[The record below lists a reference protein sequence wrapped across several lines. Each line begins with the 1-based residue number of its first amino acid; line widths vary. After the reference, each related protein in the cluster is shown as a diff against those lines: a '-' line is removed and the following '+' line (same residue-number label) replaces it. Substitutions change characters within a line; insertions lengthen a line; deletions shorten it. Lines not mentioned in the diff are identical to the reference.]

1 VTCLLIHGG
10 GSTARF
16 WDRLTPRLDD
26 TPLAVNLPGRAD
38 KPADLA
44 AITVDDEVISVLD
57 DITCHAPRGPV
68 VIVAHSS
75 GGLVVPGVV
84 AALGQRVVH
93 VVLIAA
99 LVPDEGER
107 GVDCLKPAHR
117 DGLERM
123 VAAARVDGTAI
134 TLPGPPADPEAFR
147 AVYGGDPLDD
157 DTLAFMVDPR
167 RCVPDGVHHY
177 FQPVHW
183 SLAASV
189 PVTYVVNLRDRPV
202 LPDAQEAMAARVPG
216 LVHTVRL
223 DCGHLPP
230 VTHPQVMAGVVNDAG
245 VGRT

>member
-16 WDRLTPRLDD
+16 WDRLAPLLDD
-26 TPLAVNLPGRAD
+26 APLAVNLPGRAD
-38 KPADLA
+38 KPADLRA
-44 AITVDDEVISVLD
+44 VAVDDEVASVLVD
-57 DITCHAPRGPV
+57 VRRHAPDGPV
-68 VIVAHSS
+68 MVVAHSS

-84 AALGQRVVH
+84 ATLGSRVAH

-99 LVPDEGER
+99 LVPAEGER

-117 DGLERM
+117 EGLERM
-123 VAAARVDGTAI
+123 VEAARVDGTAI

-177 FQPVHW
+177 FQPVRW
-183 SLAASV
+183 SRAASV
-189 PVTYVVNLRDRPV
+189 PVTYVLNTRDRPV
-202 LPDAQEAMAARVPG
+202 LPDAQETMVARVPN
-216 LVHTVRL
+216 LVRVVRL

-230 VTHPQVMAGVVNDAG
+230 VTHPEVVAGIVNG
-245 VGRT
+245 VGAVRA